1 MNKNNLKS
9 KLKYIFLSVIVACI
23 GSLPFFLFSDT
34 LKNLS
39 AVSYIGLLIA
49 TFLTNA
55 SVLLPASG
63 IAFTLSAS
71 YILDPLICVIV
82 GGLGTALGEMVSYI
96 CGRNGS
102 AVIDDIKKF
111 EKVSL
116 YLKKYDMIIVFIFA
130 LLPLPIFDIVGI
142 AAGSAK
148 MSIPKYL
155 IACFT
160 GKTIKLFVYVFLLK
174 NFLPMN
180 LM

>member
-39 AVSYIGLLIA
+39 AVSYIGLFIA

-130 LLPLPIFDIVGI
+130 LLPLPLFDFVGI
-142 AAGSAK
+142 AAGLSK
-148 MSIPKYL
+148 MSLPKYI
-155 IACFT
+155 IACFL
-160 GKTIKLFVYVFLLK
+160 GKTLKLAVYVFLSKQLI
-174 NFLPMN
+174 L
-180 LM
+180 L